1 MINMEKKKLEE
12 ELEDFK
18 EKPLTPK
25 AKFIAGG
32 MTASIYLLMS
42 LSMTPITY
50 YYNVILG
57 LDAGLIAYAW
67 LLFAIWNALN
77 DPLFAIF
84 QERFISKKYG
94 RRIPYLRFGAPFLGL
109 FFILLWMPFLIVDV
123 NQEMVLFLYF
133 LIILLAFDTIYT
145 FMSSANG
152 ALYFEVTFT
161 QKERTNLAIY
171 TNLVTAIATGI
182 IIAGPLIFLYN
193 QDDGVN
199 PLLYPAFSILCLVCV
214 FLIIL
219 GSYTLK
225 EKPYLK
231 YEEPLG
237 FIEGIKSCFKNKPW
251 LISQGV
257 GFFSIITNTI
267 FLTGIL
273 YYILIVLS
281 PPFHL
286 VIIFLLTVFVS
297 FIIFVIF
304 LNKLLDTLGLKYTYL
319 LCVVIGTIGFIL
331 LFFIGW
337 NTFPGWNIYYAL
349 APLALVAVGFGSIS
363 ILGPTFGG
371 ENIDYDEKMT
381 GKRREVTYGGIG
393 ALFAK
398 PAISIANA
406 TFLFII
412 SIYNF
417 DPDAGSNQSAN
428 AILGLMIA
436 FALIS
441 GICLAISGV
450 FLLFWPLHGPE
461 WDKIKEELKE
471 IHLKKEIEFL
481 KGLREK
487 GVID

>member
-1 MINMEKKKLEE
+1 MDKKKLEE
-12 ELEDFK
+12 ELEEFK
-18 EKPLTPK
+18 EEPLTPK
-25 AKFIAGG
+25 VKIIAGG
-32 MTASIYLLMS
+32 MSASIHLLMA

-57 LDAGLIAYAW
+57 LNSVLIAYAW

-84 QERFISKKYG
+84 QERYISKKYG

-133 LIILLAFDTIYT
+133 LINLLALDTMYT
-145 FMSSANG
+145 LISAANF
-152 ALYFEVTFT
+152 ALHYEITFT

-171 TNLVTAIATGI
+171 NNFITAIATGI
-182 IIAGPLIFLYN
+182 IIASPLIFLYN
-193 QDDGVN
+193 KDDGVN
-199 PLLYPAFSILCLVCV
+199 PLLYPAFSLLGLVCI

-231 YEEPLG
+231 YEVPLG
-237 FIEGIKSCFKNKPW
+237 FIEGIKTCFKNKPW

-257 GFFSIITNTI
+257 GFFGAITGTI

-281 PPFHL
+281 PPFYL
-286 VIIFLLTVFVS
+286 VIICLVTVFVS

-304 LNKLLDTLGLKYTYL
+304 LNKLLDTFGIKYAYL

-349 APLALVAVGFGSIS
+349 IPLICVTIGFGTLS
-363 ILGPTFGG
+363 ILGTTFNG
-371 ENIDYDEKMT
+371 ENIDYDEKLT
-381 GKRREVTYGGIG
+381 GKRREVTYGGVG
-393 ALFAK
+393 ALFGK

-406 TFLFII
+406 IFLFII
-412 SIYNF
+412 SFYNF
-417 DPDAGSNQSAN
+417 DPDAGSNQSAD

-436 FALIS
+436 FALIP
-441 GICLAISGV
+441 GICLAISGI

-471 IHLKKEIEFL
+471 IHLIKEIEFL

>member
-1 MINMEKKKLEE
+1 MDKNKLEE

-18 EKPLTPK
+18 EEPLTPK
-25 AKFIAGG
+25 VKIIAGG
-32 MTASIYLLMS
+32 MSASIYLLMA

-57 LDAGLIAYAW
+57 LNAGLIAYAW
-67 LLFAIWNALN
+67 LLFAIWNGLN

-94 RRIPYLRFGAPFLGL
+94 RRIPYLRFGAPFLGF

-123 NQEMVLFLYF
+123 NQEMLLFLYF
-133 LIILLAFDTIYT
+133 LITLLAFDTIYT

-152 ALYFEVTFT
+152 ALFFEITFT

-199 PLLYPAFSILCLVCV
+199 PLLYPAFSIICLVCV

-231 YEEPLG
+231 YEKPLG
-237 FIEGIKSCFKNKPW
+237 FIEGIKTCFKNKPW

-257 GFFSIITNTI
+257 GFFGIITGTI

-286 VIIFLLTVFVS
+286 VIMFLLTVFLS

-304 LNKLLDTLGLKYTYL
+304 LNKLLDKFGLKNTYL
-319 LCVVIGTIGFIL
+319 LCVLIGTIGFIL

-349 APLALVAVGFGSIS
+349 IPLVLVTLGHGTLS
-363 ILGPTFGG
+363 ILGPTFVG

-393 ALFAK
+393 ALFGK

-406 TFLFII
+406 IFLFVIA
-412 SIYNF
+412 IYGFN
-417 DPDAGSNQSAN
+417 PDSGTNQSAN

-436 FALIS
+436 FTLIS
-441 GICLAISGV
+441 GISFAISGI